1 MLVVGLACTPLRA
14 LCSDLTALRQLLG
27 TFGFCYGAIG
37 YVLLFVVASLLLFPG
52 SALVIAAALLFG
64 AFWGTLLSL
73 LAATLASACAFLL
86 ARHLGR
92 EWLLS
97 RFGDRPL
104 FQRIARGIDAYGV
117 DFLIFTRLVP
127 LFPYNIQ
134 NYAYGLTDIGFWRYT
149 LISALTLLPGTWVY
163 SYLAATL
170 AEQGIT
176 WRVSVELLL
185 CGVLLFALTQAA
197 RRVYRRCLTVV
208 QDQPSRVEA
217 KR

>member
-1 MLVVGLACTPLRA
+1 MVGLACTPLRA
-14 LCSDLTALRQLLG
+14 LCSDLAALRQLLG
-27 TFGFCYGAIG
+27 AFGFYYGAIG

-52 SALVIAAALLFG
+52 S

-149 LISALTLLPGTWVY
+149 LISFLTLLPGTWVY

-185 CGVLLFALTQAA
+185 CGLLLFALTQAA

-208 QDQPSRVEA
+208 QDQPSRVET

>member
-1 MLVVGLACTPLRA
+1 MLVVGLGCTPLRA
-14 LCSDLTALRQLLG
+14 LCTDLTALRQLLG
-27 TFGFCYGAIG
+27 TQGFLYSAVG

-52 SALVIAAALLFG
+52 SALVIAAGLLFG
-64 AFWGTLLSL
+64 PVWGTLLSL

-92 EWLLS
+92 GWLLV

-104 FQRIARGIDAYGV
+104 FQRIVRGIDTYGV

-134 NYAYGLTDIGFWRYT
+134 NYAYGLTAIGFWRYT

-176 WRVSVELLL
+176 WRVSGELLL
-185 CGVLLFALTQAA
+185 CGLLLFALTQAA
-197 RRVYRRCLTVV
+197 RRVYRRCLTVG
-208 QDQPSRVEA
+208 QDQPSSVEV

>member
-1 MLVVGLACTPLRA
+1 M
-14 LCSDLTALRQLLG
+14 RQLLG
-27 TFGFCYGAIG
+27 ALGFCYGAIG

-64 AFWGTLLSL
+64 ALWGTLLSL

-104 FQRIARGIDAYGV
+104 FQRITRGIDAYGV

>member
-1 MLVVGLACTPLRA
+1 MVGLACTPLRA

-52 SALVIAAALLFG
+52 SA
-64 AFWGTLLSL
+64 FWGTLLSL

-104 FQRIARGIDAYGV
+104 FQRIARGIGVYGV

-208 QDQPSRVEA
+208 QDQPSSVEA

>member
-1 MLVVGLACTPLRA
+1 M
-14 LCSDLTALRQLLG
+14 
-27 TFGFCYGAIG
+27 
-37 YVLLFVVASLLLFPG
+37 LLFVVASLLLFPG
-52 SALVIAAALLFG
+52 SALVIAAGLLFG
-64 AFWGTLLSL
+64 PVWGTLLSL

-92 EWLLS
+92 GWLLV

-104 FQRIARGIDAYGV
+104 FQRIVRGIDTYGV

-134 NYAYGLTDIGFWRYT
+134 NYAYGLTAIGFWRYT

-176 WRVSVELLL
+176 WRVSGELLL
-185 CGVLLFALTQAA
+185 CGLLLFALTQAA
-197 RRVYRRCLTVV
+197 RRVYRRCLTVG
-208 QDQPSRVEA
+208 QDQPSSVEV

>member
-1 MLVVGLACTPLRA
+1 MVVGLACTPLRA

-52 SALVIAAALLFG
+52 SA
-64 AFWGTLLSL
+64 FWGTLLSL

-104 FQRIARGIDAYGV
+104 FQRIARGIGVYGV

-208 QDQPSRVEA
+208 QDQPSSVEA

>member
-1 MLVVGLACTPLRA
+1 MVVGLGCTPLRA
-14 LCSDLTALRQLLG
+14 LCTDLTALRQLLG
-27 TFGFCYGAIG
+27 TQGFLYSAVG

-52 SALVIAAALLFG
+52 SALVIAAGLLFG
-64 AFWGTLLSL
+64 PVWGTLLSL

-92 EWLLS
+92 GWLLV

-104 FQRIARGIDAYGV
+104 FQRIVRGIDTYGV

-134 NYAYGLTDIGFWRYT
+134 NYAYGLTAIGFWRYT

-176 WRVSVELLL
+176 WRVSGELLL
-185 CGVLLFALTQAA
+185 CGLLLFALTQAA
-197 RRVYRRCLTVV
+197 RRVYRRCLTVG
-208 QDQPSRVEA
+208 QDQPSSVEV

>member
-1 MLVVGLACTPLRA
+1 MVVGLACTPLRA
-14 LCSDLTALRQLLG
+14 LCSDLAALRQLLG
-27 TFGFCYGAIG
+27 AFGFYYGAIG

-52 SALVIAAALLFG
+52 S

-149 LISALTLLPGTWVY
+149 LISFLTLLPGTWVY

-185 CGVLLFALTQAA
+185 CGLLLFALTQAA

-208 QDQPSRVEA
+208 QDQPSRVET

>member
-1 MLVVGLACTPLRA
+1 MVGLGCTPLRA
-14 LCSDLTALRQLLG
+14 LCTDLTALRQLLG
-27 TFGFCYGAIG
+27 TQGFLYSAVG

-52 SALVIAAALLFG
+52 SALVIAAGLLFG
-64 AFWGTLLSL
+64 PVWGTLLSL

-92 EWLLS
+92 GWLLV

-104 FQRIARGIDAYGV
+104 FQRIVRGIDTYGV

-134 NYAYGLTDIGFWRYT
+134 NYAYGLTAIGFWRYT

-176 WRVSVELLL
+176 WRVSGELLL
-185 CGVLLFALTQAA
+185 CGLLLFALTQAA
-197 RRVYRRCLTVV
+197 RRVYRRCLTVG
-208 QDQPSRVEA
+208 QDQPSSVEV

>member
-1 MLVVGLACTPLRA
+1 MVVGLACTPLRA

-104 FQRIARGIDAYGV
+104 FQRIARGIGVYGV

-170 AEQGIT
+170 AEKGIT

>member
-14 LCSDLTALRQLLG
+14 LCSDLAALRQLLG
-27 TFGFCYGAIG
+27 AFGFYYGAIG

-52 SALVIAAALLFG
+52 S

-149 LISALTLLPGTWVY
+149 LISFLTLLPGTWVY

-185 CGVLLFALTQAA
+185 CGLLLFALTQAA

-208 QDQPSRVEA
+208 QDQPSRVET